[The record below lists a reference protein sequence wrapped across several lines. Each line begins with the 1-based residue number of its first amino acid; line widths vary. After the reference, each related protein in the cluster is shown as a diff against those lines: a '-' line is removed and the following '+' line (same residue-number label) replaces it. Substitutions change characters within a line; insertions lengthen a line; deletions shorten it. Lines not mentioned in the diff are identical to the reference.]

1 MYPKTTACVR
11 AWAVLA
17 LALCSAGLGAQPVPA
32 DKAVKY
38 RQSAFTVM
46 GIHMTRLNA
55 AVKGDAPS
63 DKASL
68 EFSAEVIEV
77 MGRAA
82 FEGFVPGGDQAGSKA
97 QPAVWQEL
105 PKFRELTKSLQAET
119 LKLKAAAKTG
129 DVAQVK
135 MAFQG
140 VAKACKACHDP
151 YLAK

>member
-1 MYPKTTACVR
+1 MYPKTTACV
-11 AWAVLA
+11 VLA
-17 LALCSAGLGAQPVPA
+17 LGIAAANAQTVPA

-38 RQSAFTVM
+38 RQSAFAVM
-46 GIHMTRLNA
+46 GIHMTRLGA
-55 AVKGDAPS
+55 AVKGDAPN

-68 EFSAEVIEV
+68 EFSAEVIEL

-97 QPAVWQEL
+97 QPEVWREL
-105 PKFRELTKSLQAET
+105 PKFKELSKSLQAET
-119 LKLKAAAKTG
+119 LKLRAAARTG

-135 MAFQG
+135 TAFQG

>member
-1 MYPKTTACVR
+1 MYRKTTACTG
-11 AWAVLA
+11 AWVVAMACCASV
-17 LALCSAGLGAQPVPA
+17 GAQPVPA

-38 RQSAFTVM
+38 RQSAFNVM
-46 GIHMTRLNA
+46 GTHMTRLNA
-55 AVKGDAPS
+55 AVKGDAPN

-68 EFSAEVIEV
+68 EFSADVIEL

-97 QPAVWQEL
+97 QPEVWREL
-105 PKFRELTKSLQAET
+105 PKFRELAKAMQAET
-119 LKLKAAAKTG
+119 LKLKAAARTG

-135 MAFQG
+135 TAFLG